1 MSERNRMSRQTTLQD
16 LIGIE
21 DTKLG
26 FFQEVQTKVQEL
38 KHSNRELRKKQEE
51 IQAILDGIVD
61 IMIVLSEDL
70 RIISVNHVFYDVFG
84 SAVDPHQK
92 FCFEVLRG
100 RSCPCPDCPVFKA
113 LQHNCVQREETSFRV
128 GDRNKHFEILASPLQ
143 FSEESMQRVL
153 LFKRDVTSERELQ
166 AQYLQT
172 EKMATVGLLA
182 AGVAHEINNPLTAIS
197 GFSQGLRKRLPQIR
211 QHIDE
216 TLATDFAEY
225 LETILEE
232 CRRCQDIVQTLLT
245 FSRPAH
251 SQSDCLNLNELILDC
266 LKILRYRLKKNPN
279 VVLQQELDHELYW
292 LYGDEAQLKQVVLN
306 LLTNALDAV
315 KESGRITVRTSRGA
329 KGQASLVVEDNGG
342 GIPQENLYRLFDP
355 FFTTKPAGQGTGIG
369 LSTCYTIVQS
379 HGGQIFVCSDEG
391 KGTSFCV
398 MLPGQEMSYD

>member
-1 MSERNRMSRQTTLQD
+1 MSERDRMTRQTTLQD

-70 RIISVNHVFYDVFG
+70 RIISVNHVFYEVFG
-84 SAVDPHQK
+84 SAVDPHQR

-100 RSCPCPDCPVFKA
+100 RSSPCPDCPVFKA

-128 GDRNKHFEILASPLQ
+128 GNRNKHFEILASPLQ
-143 FSEESMQRVL
+143 FSDESMHRIL
-153 LFKRDVTSERELQ
+153 LFKRDVTLERELQ

-172 EKMATVGLLA
+172 EKMATVGILA

-211 QHIDE
+211 EHVDE
-216 TLATDFAEY
+216 TLATDFEEY
-225 LETILEE
+225 LETILKE
-232 CRRCQDIVQTLLT
+232 CRRCQDIVQSLLT

-251 SQSDCLNLNELILDC
+251 SRSDRLNLNELIVDC

-279 VVLQQELDHELYW
+279 VFLQPELDHGLPW
-292 LYGDEAQLKQVVLN
+292 IYGDEAQLKQVILN
-306 LLTNALDAV
+306 LVTNALDAV
-315 KESGRITVRTSRGA
+315 GASGRINVRTSIA
-329 KGQASLVVEDNGG
+329 SKGQVSLVVEDDGS
-342 GIPQENLYRLFDP
+342 GIPQEYLDKLFDP

-379 HGGQIFVCSDEG
+379 HGGQIFVCSEEG
-391 KGTSFCV
+391 EGTSLCV
-398 MLPGQEMSYD
+398 TLSGQET